1 MKIIINNIC
10 YVESTDIKFLKALK
24 KFDLKEKP
32 IIIDTSMGTFEK
44 YELNESINFF
54 KYNNYI
60 LDYDRI
66 KDMSISQIEHFIL
79 INEIQLTETFRKQ
92 IKSLNTTD
100 YDEKIKFEFKI
111 MQLRHFI
118 ESIRKYKD
126 YKLSYDTEI
135 KYLTKQEKPKT
146 YNFKTKNKIV

>member
-54 KYNNYI
+54 KYDNYI
-60 LDYDRI
+60 LDYDRV

-79 INEIQLTETFRKQ
+79 INEIQLTELFKNQ
-92 IKSLNTTD
+92 IGSLNKNNNE
-100 YDEKIKFEFKI
+100 EKIKFEFKI
-111 MQLRHFI
+111 MQIKYLI
-118 ESIRKYKD
+118 ESIKKYKNF
-126 YKLSYDTEI
+126 KLSYDIEI
-135 KYLTKQEKPKT
+135 NFLTKEEKPKT
-146 YNFKTKNKIV
+146 YNFKLKK